1 MQRLV
6 AAGMSS
12 SEARRKAELFARAN
26 AALHELA
33 TQGGAPGAA
42 SSAPGAAP
50 GGPPL
55 SWFVPGRVEVLGK
68 HTDYA
73 GGRSLLMAVE
83 QGICLVAVARA
94 DNLVRIVAVDSAQ
107 ELAFP
112 LDDCPEP
119 PAGHWSNYPMTVAR
133 RIARNFPGARH
144 GADIAF
150 AGDLPVAAGM
160 SSSSALVV
168 AIFLA
173 LSEVNGLAERD
184 EYRAAIHS
192 PQELGAYLGSL
203 ENGLDFGSLEG
214 TSGVGTFGGSEDQ
227 TAILCCRPGMMSR
240 YSFCPVRAE
249 GEVPFPAGH
258 RMVIGV
264 SGITAEKAGA
274 AREAYNNASLAAR
287 AVLERW
293 REATGRD
300 DISLAAA
307 ATSAS
312 DAPARIRALLGAN
325 GSAGAT
331 NAALRDRFDQFY
343 EESEVIIPRAAD
355 ALRRGDLT
363 TFAALVARS
372 HANVEVLLRNQ
383 VPETMLL
390 VRAARALGAAAAS
403 AFGAGFGGSVWALVP
418 DAAADEFSARWLETY
433 QRAFPSRAAS
443 AAVLATQAGPPAVR
457 I

>member
-1 MQRLV
+1 
-6 AAGMSS
+6 MSS
-12 SEARRKAELFARAN
+12 GEARRKAALFARAT
-26 AALHELA
+26 AALREL
-33 TQGGAPGAA
+33 GAA
-42 SSAPGAAP
+42 SGDAGTGSGD
-50 GGPPL
+50 PL
-55 SWFVPGRVEVLGK
+55 LAWFVPGRVEVLGK

-83 QGICLVAVARA
+83 QGICLVAAARA

-107 ELAFP
+107 EISFA

-133 RIARNFPGARH
+133 RIARNFPGARC
-144 GADIAF
+144 GANIAF

-173 LSEVNGLAERD
+173 LSHVNGLAERD

-192 PQELGAYLGSL
+192 PQDLGAYLGSL

-258 RMVIGV
+258 IMVIGV

-293 REATGRD
+293 HEATGRGD
-300 DISLAAA
+300 VSLAAA
-307 ATSAS
+307 ATSAP
-312 DAPARIRALLGAN
+312 DAPARIRAMLGA
-325 GSAGAT
+325 GRSGRAT
-331 NAALRDRFDQFY
+331 DALPLDRFDQFY
-343 EESEVIIPRAAD
+343 DESEVIIPRASD
-355 ALRRGDLT
+355 ALHRGDLA

-390 VRAARALGAAAAS
+390 VRAARALGAVAAS

-418 DAAADEFSARWLETY
+418 AAAADEFSARWLESY
-433 QRAFPSRAAS
+433 QRAFPSRATS
-443 AAVLATQAGPPAVR
+443 AAVLATQAGPAAVR